1 MAICVSWKEA
11 SENLRGLLLLSPQ
24 VTGRVPLYAFPD
36 INDLAFHLFLFNE
49 CLTPSNLESDY
60 LPCTLS
66 FCFPLGGPGER
77 LPTISLPSPNKP
89 GALVPLHCRRMDVSP
104 AAVLAFW

>member
-36 INDLAFHLFLFNE
+36 IDNLAF
-49 CLTPSNLESDY
+49 P
-60 LPCTLS
+60 
-66 FCFPLGGPGER
+66 
-77 LPTISLPSPNKP
+77 
-89 GALVPLHCRRMDVSP
+89 LVPIQ
-104 AAVLAFW
+104 